1 MTTFPI
7 VWDEQQSTDQL
18 VFADLTDE
26 EKKLAEMSEEIEM
39 CHGIENVN
47 CSTETPVE
55 SALETIEEKPLAESE
70 NSTAETKNSSME

>member
-18 VFADLTDE
+18 VFGDLTDE

-47 CSTETPVE
+47 CSTETPAE
-55 SALETIEEKPLAESE
+55 STLETIEEKPLAESE

>member
-18 VFADLTDE
+18 VFGELTEE

-47 CSTETPVE
+47 CSNEVAKEP
-55 SALETIEEKPLAESE
+55 ALETIEEKPLAEIE
-70 NSTAETKNSSME
+70 NTPAEPKSSME